1 MRSPLHGRQGGIL
14 VHMASILAIL
24 SSILW
29 GTSDF
34 EGGRLSKK
42 HAPLAVLGFTQVLG
56 LVFGIFLMLV
66 SGAWSAQPLGSGG
79 YLLPGIIAGLFGY
92 LGLFCLYAGLS
103 TGRMGVVSPIS
114 SMGAI
119 VPLTYALINGDKL
132 STITSIGV
140 VLALVGVFCASG
152 PELSQGL
159 PLKPLLLAIGAAL
172 GFGTALTSMSIGA
185 QSSALMTMVSMRGAT
200 FFVTIAL
207 ALNFRTMGGFT
218 KKEYPSLIFIGVAD
232 FLANVL
238 LGVACTKGLVS
249 IAMVLGSLFPI
260 VTALLAFKFLRE
272 RLQKVQYIGIALAVA
287 GVALISA
294 F

>member
-1 MRSPLHGRQGGIL
+1 
-14 VHMASILAIL
+14 MASLLAIL

-42 HAPLAVLGFTQVLG
+42 HAPLAVLGFSQVLG
-56 LVFGIFLMLV
+56 LIFGIVLMLV
-66 SGAWSAQPLGSGG
+66 SGAWDAQALGSGG
-79 YLLPGIIAGLFGY
+79 YLVPGIIAGIFGY
-92 LGLFCLYAGLS
+92 FGLFCLYAGLS

-172 GFGTALTSMSIGA
+172 GFGTALTSMSIGS

-200 FFVTIAL
+200 FFVTIAI
-207 ALNFRTMGGFT
+207 ALKLRTMGGFT

-260 VTALLAFKFLRE
+260 ATALLAFKFLRE
-272 RLQKVQYIGIALAVA
+272 RLQKVQYVGIALAVA

>member
-1 MRSPLHGRQGGIL
+1 
-14 VHMASILAIL
+14 MASLLAIL
-24 SSILW
+24 SSMLW

-42 HAPLAVLGFTQVLG
+42 HAPLAVLGFSQVLG
-56 LVFGIFLMLV
+56 LVFGVALMFV
-66 SGAWSAQPLGSGG
+66 SGAWHAQALGSNG
-79 YLLPGIIAGLFGY
+79 YLIPGIFAGLFGY
-92 LGLFCLYAGLS
+92 FGLFCLYAGLS

-159 PLKPLLLAIGAAL
+159 PIKPLLLALGAAL

-200 FFVTIAL
+200 FFVTVAL
-207 ALNFRTMGGFT
+207 AIKFHTMGGFS

-260 VTALLAFKFLRE
+260 ATALLAFKFLHE
-272 RLQKVQYIGIALAVA
+272 RLQKVQYVGIALAVA

>member
-1 MRSPLHGRQGGIL
+1 M
-14 VHMASILAIL
+14 
-24 SSILW
+24 LW
-29 GTSDF
+29 GAADF
-34 EGGRLSKK
+34 EGGRLSRK
-42 HAPLAVLGFTQVLG
+42 HAPIAVVGFSQVLG
-56 LVFGIFLMLV
+56 LIFGLSLMIV
-66 SGAWSAQPLGSGG
+66 SGAWHAVALGRNG
-79 YLLPGIIAGLFGY
+79 YLIPGIFAGLLGY
-92 LGLFCLYAGLS
+92 FGLFCLYEGLS

-114 SMGAI
+114 SMGAV
-119 VPLTYALINGDKL
+119 VPLTFALISGDIL
-132 STITSIGV
+132 STVTSIGV

-159 PLKPLLLAIGAAL
+159 PIKPLLFGLGAAF

-185 QSSALMTMVSMRGAT
+185 QSSALMTMVSMRAAT

-207 ALNFRTMGGFT
+207 AIRFRTTGKFS
-218 KKEYPSLIFIGVAD
+218 KKEYPTLVFIGIAD

-249 IAMVLGSLFPI
+249 IAIVLGSLFPI
-260 VTALLAFKFLRE
+260 MTAVLAFKFLHE
-272 RLQKVQYIGIALAVA
+272 RLHKIQYVGIALAVT

>member
-1 MRSPLHGRQGGIL
+1 
-14 VHMASILAIL
+14 
-24 SSILW
+24 
-29 GTSDF
+29 
-34 EGGRLSKK
+34 
-42 HAPLAVLGFTQVLG
+42 
-56 LVFGIFLMLV
+56 
-66 SGAWSAQPLGSGG
+66 
-79 YLLPGIIAGLFGY
+79 
-92 LGLFCLYAGLS
+92 
-103 TGRMGVVSPIS
+103 
-114 SMGAI
+114 MGAV
-119 VPLTYALINGDKL
+119 VPLTYALINGDRL

-159 PLKPLLLAIGAAL
+159 PIRPLLLALGAAF

-200 FFVTIAL
+200 FFVTVGL
-207 ALNFRTMGGFT
+207 ALKFRTLGGFS
-218 KKEYPSLIFIGVAD
+218 KKEYPSLVFIGIAD

-238 LGVACTKGLVS
+238 LGVACNKGLVS

-260 VTALLAFKFLRE
+260 ATALLAFKFLHE
-272 RLQKVQYIGIALAVA
+272 RLQKVQYIGIALAVT

>member
-1 MRSPLHGRQGGIL
+1 
-14 VHMASILAIL
+14 MASLLAIL

-42 HAPLAVLGFTQVLG
+42 HAPLAVLGFSQVLG

-66 SGAWSAQPLGSGG
+66 SGAWDAQALGSNG
-79 YLLPGIIAGLFGY
+79 YLIPGIFAGLSGY
-92 LGLFCLYAGLS
+92 FGLFCLYAGLS

-114 SMGAI
+114 SMGAVI
-119 VPLTYALINGDKL
+119 PLTYALVNGDKL
-132 STITSIGV
+132 STIVSIGV

-159 PLKPLLLAIGAAL
+159 PIKPLLLALGAAI
-172 GFGTALTSMSIGA
+172 GFGIALTLISIGS
-185 QSSALMTMVSMRGAT
+185 QSSALMTMVSMSGAT
-200 FFVTIAL
+200 FFVTVAL
-207 ALNFRTMGGFT
+207 ALKFRTMGGFS
-218 KKEYPSLIFIGVAD
+218 KKEYPSLIFMGVAD

-260 VTALLAFKFLRE
+260 ATALLAFKFLHE
-272 RLQKVQYIGIALAVA
+272 RLQRVQYVGIALAVA

>member
-1 MRSPLHGRQGGIL
+1 
-14 VHMASILAIL
+14 MASLLAIL

-42 HAPLAVLGFTQVLG
+42 HAPLAVLGFSQVLG
-56 LVFGIFLMLV
+56 LVFGIVLMLA
-66 SGAWSAQPLGSGG
+66 SGAWSAQALGSGG
-79 YLLPGIIAGLFGY
+79 YLVPGIIAGLFGY
-92 LGLFCLYAGLS
+92 FGLFCLYAGLS

-172 GFGTALTSMSIGA
+172 GFGTALTSMSIGS

-200 FFVTIAL
+200 FFVTIAI
-207 ALNFRTMGGFT
+207 AFKFRTMGGFT
-218 KKEYPSLIFIGVAD
+218 KKEYPSLIFIGIAD

-260 VTALLAFKFLRE
+260 ATALLAFKFLRE
-272 RLQKVQYIGIALAVA
+272 RLQKVQYVGIALAVA

>member
-1 MRSPLHGRQGGIL
+1 
-14 VHMASILAIL
+14 MATLLALI

-42 HAPLAVLGFTQVLG
+42 HAPIAVVGFSQVLG
-56 LVFGIFLMLV
+56 LIFGLFLMLV
-66 SGAWSAQPLGSGG
+66 TGAWNAKALGSDG
-79 YLLPGIIAGLFGY
+79 YLVPGIFAGLLGY
-92 LGLFCLYAGLS
+92 FGLFCLYEGLS

-114 SMGAI
+114 SMGAV
-119 VPLTYALINGDKL
+119 VPLTYALVNGDVL

-159 PLKPLLLAIGAAL
+159 PIKPLLFGLGAAF
-172 GFGTALTSMSIGA
+172 GFGTALTSMSIGS

-207 ALNFRTMGGFT
+207 AIKFRTTGNFT
-218 KKEYPSLIFIGVAD
+218 KREYPTLIFIGAAD

-260 VTALLAFKFLRE
+260 ATAVLAFKLLHE
-272 RLQKVQYIGIALAVA
+272 RLHRVQYVGIALAVA